1 MITTTHKKILIPL
14 ALVRSRLRLHCE
26 TTKNQTTK
34 NQTMKTNT
42 LFDSSARLMKSR
54 LAFVT
59 FSLLCIAPLAHSQTA
74 TRPDLDRD
82 GIPNISDPDVDNDG
96 VRNGADLNI
105 DGGVAKSGPLKGR
118 YIGDRIANDNAAEL
132 DMDADGLL
140 DNAANESD
148 IDGDGLADNS
158 KLELDIDAD
167 GRPDTA
173 VNETDIDGDGLAD
186 NAANET
192 DIDGDGLDDGGRGEV
207 DTDGDGSANGLDG
220 DVDGDGLANNSDADM
235 HGTGVLNDIFAGA
248 DEAYASDASAAST
261 IAFVTAEI
269 RRSLQIPASDT
280 GLRVRVS
287 ANPFGSLITGVWR
300 YLSPDNIQ
308 VYAKWSYP
316 ANNPAAIQIAAVY
329 RYNGPYSDNTADYT
343 DPANYYISEESR
355 VYSQYPGG
363 GITFVSWMPQQ
374 PAGFYLGAIFQTYT
388 SIPASLATGGFYYGT
403 ASGEPS
409 DFTPPYQTL
418 VNALSAYPNLTS
430 DPQNLSFWGSLGSAP
445 GLPSLQPLIN
455 LQRTV
460 MQVSRAWYGQLEA
473 QQLR

>member
-1 MITTTHKKILIPL
+1 MKTVNRKIASQIL
-14 ALVRSRLRLHCE
+14 ALGLAV
-26 TTKNQTTK
+26 
-34 NQTMKTNT
+34 
-42 LFDSSARLMKSR
+42 SA
-54 LAFVT
+54 T
-59 FSLLCIAPLAHSQTA
+59 QSLKAQTA
-74 TRPDLDRD
+74 VNDLDRD
-82 GIPNISDPDVDNDG
+82 GIPNISDRDVDNDG
-96 VRNGADLNI
+96 IPNGADRNI
-105 DGGVAKSGPLKGR
+105 DGGMAKSGPLKGQ
-118 YIGDRIANDNAAEL
+118 YIGDRIANDHAAEL

-148 IDGDGLADNS
+148 IDGDRLADNS

-173 VNETDIDGDGLAD
+173 TNESDIDGDGLAD

-192 DIDGDGLDDGGRGEV
+192 DIDGDNLLDGGSGEF
-207 DTDGDGSANGLDG
+207 DIDGDGSANGLDG
-220 DVDGDGLANNSDADM
+220 DIDGDGLVNNSDPDM

-248 DEAYASDASAAST
+248 DEAYAPDASAAST
-261 IAFVTAEI
+261 IAFVSAEV
-269 RRSLQIPASDT
+269 RRRLQIPASDK

-287 ANPFGSLITGVWR
+287 ANPFGALVTGVWR

-316 ANNPAAIQIAAVY
+316 ANNPADIQIAAIY
-329 RYNGPYSDNTADYT
+329 RYGGPYSGNPADYT
-343 DPANYYISEESR
+343 NPAYYSISEESR

-363 GITFVSWMPQQ
+363 GMTFVSWAPQQ
-374 PAGFYLGAIFQTYT
+374 PAGFYFGAIFQTYT
-388 SIPASLATGGFYYGT
+388 SISSSLATGGFYYGT

-409 DFTPPYQTL
+409 DFTSPYQTL

-430 DPQNLSFWGSLGSAP
+430 DSQYLTFSGNLGSAP
-445 GLPSLQPLIN
+445 GLPSLQPLIK

-460 MQVSRAWYGQLEA
+460 MQVSRTWYGQLEA

>member
-1 MITTTHKKILIPL
+1 MKIANRKIASQIL
-14 ALVRSRLRLHCE
+14 ALGLLVS
-26 TTKNQTTK
+26 TT
-34 NQTMKTNT
+34 
-42 LFDSSARLMKSR
+42 
-54 LAFVT
+54 
-59 FSLLCIAPLAHSQTA
+59 SLLKGQTA
-74 TRPDLDRD
+74 VNDLDRD
-82 GIPNISDPDVDNDG
+82 GIPNISDTDVDNDG
-96 VRNGADLNI
+96 ILNGSDSNI
-105 DGGVAKSGPLKGR
+105 DGGLAKTGPLKGQ

-148 IDGDGLADNS
+148 IDGDRLADNS

-173 VNETDIDGDGLAD
+173 ANESDIDGDGLAD

-192 DIDGDGLDDGGRGEV
+192 DIDGDNLLDGGSGEF
-207 DTDGDGSANGLDG
+207 DIDGDGSANGLDG
-220 DVDGDGLANNSDADM
+220 DIDGDGLVNNSDPDM

-261 IAFVTAEI
+261 IAFVSAEV
-269 RRSLQIPASDT
+269 RRRLQIPASDK

-287 ANPFGSLITGVWR
+287 ANPFGALVTGVWR
-300 YLSPDNIQ
+300 YLSSDNIQ

-316 ANNPAAIQIAAVY
+316 ANNPADIQIATIY
-329 RYNGPYSDNTADYT
+329 RYSGPYSGNPADYT
-343 DPANYYISEESR
+343 NPAYYSISEESR

-363 GITFVSWMPQQ
+363 GMTFVSWVPQQ
-374 PAGFYLGAIFQTYT
+374 PAGFHFGAIFQTYT
-388 SIPASLATGGFYYGT
+388 SISSSLATGGFYYGT

-418 VNALSAYPNLTS
+418 VNALSAYPNITS
-430 DPQNLSFWGSLGSAP
+430 DSQYLTFSGNLGSAP
-445 GLPSLQPLIN
+445 GLPNLQPLIK

-473 QQLR
+473 KQLR

>member
-1 MITTTHKKILIPL
+1 LVWTTGSSAAALIANFLSRNTLMKTVNRKIASHIL
-14 ALVRSRLRLHCE
+14 ALGLAVG
-26 TTKNQTTK
+26 TTQ
-34 NQTMKTNT
+34 
-42 LFDSSARLMKSR
+42 
-54 LAFVT
+54 
-59 FSLLCIAPLAHSQTA
+59 SLKAQAA
-74 TRPDLDRD
+74 VNDLDRD
-82 GIPNISDPDVDNDG
+82 GIPNISDTDVDNDG
-96 VRNGADLNI
+96 ILNGSDSNI
-105 DGGVAKSGPLKGR
+105 DGGVAKSGPLKGQ

-148 IDGDGLADNS
+148 IDGDRLADNS

-173 VNETDIDGDGLAD
+173 TNESDIDGDGLAD
-186 NAANET
+186 NAANEM
-192 DIDGDGLDDGGRGEV
+192 DIDGDNLLDGGSGEF
-207 DTDGDGSANGLDG
+207 DIDGDGSANGLDG

-248 DEAYASDASAAST
+248 DEAYAPDASAAST
-261 IAFVTAEI
+261 IAFVSAEV
-269 RRSLQIPASDT
+269 RRRLQIPASDK

-287 ANPFGSLITGVWR
+287 ANPFGALVTGVWR
-300 YLSPDNIQ
+300 YLSSDNIQ

-316 ANNPAAIQIAAVY
+316 ANNPADIHIAAIY
-329 RYNGPYSDNTADYT
+329 RYNGPYSGNPADYT
-343 DPANYYISEESR
+343 NPAYYSISEESR

-363 GITFVSWMPQQ
+363 GMTFVSWVPQQ
-374 PAGFYLGAIFQTYT
+374 PAGFYFGAIFQTYT
-388 SIPASLATGGFYYGT
+388 SISSSLATGGFYYGT

-418 VNALSAYPNLTS
+418 VNALSAYPNITS
-430 DPQNLSFWGSLGSAP
+430 DSQYLTFSGNLGSAP
-445 GLPSLQPLIN
+445 GLPNLQPLIK
-455 LQRTV
+455 LQRTI

>member
-1 MITTTHKKILIPL
+1 MKTVNRKIASQILALGLAVITT
-14 ALVRSRLRLHCE
+14 
-26 TTKNQTTK
+26 Q
-34 NQTMKTNT
+34 
-42 LFDSSARLMKSR
+42 
-54 LAFVT
+54 
-59 FSLLCIAPLAHSQTA
+59 SLKAQAVVN
-74 TRPDLDRD
+74 DLDRD

-105 DGGVAKSGPLKGR
+105 DGGVAKSGPLKGQ

-148 IDGDGLADNS
+148 IDGDRLADNS
-158 KLELDIDAD
+158 KIELDIDAD
-167 GRPDTA
+167 GRADTA
-173 VNETDIDGDGLAD
+173 ANESDIDGDNL
-186 NAANET
+186 
-192 DIDGDGLDDGGRGEV
+192 LDGGSGEF
-207 DTDGDGSANGLDG
+207 DIDGDGSANGLDG
-220 DVDGDGLANNSDADM
+220 DVDGDGLANNSDPDM

-248 DEAYASDASAAST
+248 DEAYAPDASAAST
-261 IAFVTAEI
+261 IAFVSAEV
-269 RRSLQIPASDT
+269 RRRLQIPASDT

-287 ANPFGSLITGVWR
+287 ANPFGSLVTGVWR

-316 ANNPAAIQIAAVY
+316 ANNPAEIQIAAIY
-329 RYNGPYSDNTADYT
+329 RYSGPYSGNPADYT
-343 DPANYYISEESR
+343 NPAYYSISEESR

-363 GITFVSWMPQQ
+363 GINFVSWVPQQ
-374 PAGFYLGAIFQTYT
+374 PAGFYFGAIFQTYT
-388 SIPASLATGGFYYGT
+388 SIPSSLATGGFYYGT

-430 DPQNLSFWGSLGSAP
+430 DPQYLTFSGNLGSAP
-445 GLPSLQPLIN
+445 GLPNLQPLIK

-460 MQVSRAWYGQLEA
+460 MQVSRTWYGRLEA